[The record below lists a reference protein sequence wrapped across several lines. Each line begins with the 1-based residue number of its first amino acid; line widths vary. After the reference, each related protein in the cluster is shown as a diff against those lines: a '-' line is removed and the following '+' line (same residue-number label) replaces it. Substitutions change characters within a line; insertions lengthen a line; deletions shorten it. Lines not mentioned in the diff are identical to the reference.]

1 MFRKIL
7 ALVGLVVGL
16 LVPALAQKF
25 PRDGRLYLGTDSTHY
40 FKFTF
45 VNQAWLRSTH
55 TNPGT
60 QVFGYDKEHITDIGI
75 RRFRIQAYGQLTDR
89 VFIYSQLGINNFNY
103 LSDRKAG
110 FFLHDALGEY
120 AVVKNKLSLG
130 LGLAA
135 WSGLARFASPSV
147 GSIMGVDAPLFEQ
160 STNDVTDQFLR
171 KLSLYGKGKLG
182 RFDYRLVMS
191 NPLAFQKSSVY
202 NPVTALTKASN
213 FSLKPAKM
221 QWNGYFQWQFLDQ
234 ESNLTPYMVGT
245 YLGTKEVFNVGAG
258 FVYQP
263 EAMWHLAD
271 NGRDTVTTAM
281 RQLAVDVFYDAPI
294 GPNGAALNAYLAL
307 VNFDFGPGYARN
319 NGVMNPA
326 NGNRLPAVVNGAG
339 NAFPLVGTG
348 NVAYA
353 QVGYKLRNGL
363 LGNAGTLM
371 PYASI
376 QYSDYERFR
385 DPGNFYDLGVT
396 WLLAGQNSKLTLAHQ
411 SRPVYTTGND
421 GAIRRT
427 DQRGSTILQYQV
439 FFN

>member
-1 MFRKIL
+1 MFRNVFAVVAL
-7 ALVGLVVGL
+7 AGLT
-16 LVPALAQKF
+16 VPALAQKF
-25 PRDGRLYLGTDSTHY
+25 PRDGRLYLGNDSTHY

-55 TNPGT
+55 TNPGS
-60 QVFGYDKEHITDIGI
+60 QVFGYDKAHVTDIGI

-89 VFIYSQLGINNFNY
+89 VFIYSQLGINNYNY
-103 LSDRKAG
+103 LSDRKTG

-120 AVVKNKLSLG
+120 AVVKAKLSLG
-130 LGLAA
+130 MGLSA
-135 WSGLARFASPSV
+135 WSGLSRFASPSV

-191 NPLAFQKSSVY
+191 NPLAFQKSPVY
-202 NPVTALTKASN
+202 NPATALTRNSN
-213 FSLKPAKM
+213 FSLKPARM
-221 QWNGYFQWQFLDQ
+221 EWNGYFQWQFLDA
-234 ESNLTPYMVGT
+234 ESNLTPYMAGT
-245 YLGTKEVFNVGAG
+245 YLGTKKVFNLGAG
-258 FVYQP
+258 FVYQAD
-263 EAMWHLAD
+263 AMWHLAE

-281 RQLAVDVFYDAPI
+281 RQLALDVFYDAPV
-294 GPNGAALNAYLAL
+294 GTKGQALNAYLAL

-319 NGVMNPA
+319 NGPMNPA
-326 NGNRLPAVVNGAG
+326 TGNRLPGVFNGGG

-348 NVAYA
+348 SVVFA

-371 PYASI
+371 PYFSV
-376 QYSDYERFR
+376 QHSDYERFP
-385 DPGNFYDLGVT
+385 DPGNFYDYGVA
-396 WLLAGQNSKLTLAHQ
+396 WLLAGQNAKLTLAHQ
-411 SRPVYTTGND
+411 SRPVYTTGPD
-421 GAIRRT
+421 GVIHRT